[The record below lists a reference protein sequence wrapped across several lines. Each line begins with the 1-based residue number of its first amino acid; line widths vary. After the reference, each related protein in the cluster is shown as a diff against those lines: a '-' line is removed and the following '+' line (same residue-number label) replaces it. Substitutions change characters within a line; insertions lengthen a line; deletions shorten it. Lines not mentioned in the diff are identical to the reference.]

1 MARVQTIRTTDQYE
15 KLAATPRA
23 KRPAKARAF
32 KMVYDNFCSHKVSRK
47 GHNIL
52 YRIGDTVRNPDGV
65 DRNVW
70 RECSFG
76 LNIASH
82 QWLHRYPHAN
92 ILSRNVTTLM
102 LMVEFDPRK
111 AVFPIDS
118 GGKFR
123 VGKLRVLGLVHKV
136 TGKLKR

>member
-1 MARVQTIRTTDQYE
+1 MARVQTIMTTDQYE

-32 KMVYDNFCSHKVSRK
+32 KMVYGNFYSHKVSRK
-47 GHNIL
+47 GHNIM
-52 YRIGDTVRNPDGV
+52 YRIGETVRNPDGV
-65 DRNVW
+65 DRGRY

-76 LNIASH
+76 LNIASL
-82 QWLHRYPHAN
+82 QWLALHPRAN
-92 ILSRNVTTLM
+92 ILSSHATTLM

-111 AVFPIDS
+111 AVFPVYS

-123 VGKLRVLGLVHKV
+123 VAKLRVLGLVSKG